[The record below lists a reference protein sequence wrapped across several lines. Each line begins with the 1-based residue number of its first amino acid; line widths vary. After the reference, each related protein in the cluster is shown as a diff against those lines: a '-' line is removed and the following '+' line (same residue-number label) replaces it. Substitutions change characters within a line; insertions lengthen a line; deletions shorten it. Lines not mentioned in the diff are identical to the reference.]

1 MRRIASAAAK
11 TRKTRTFSSLSLTS
25 NHYLDQLNQSLHSDS
40 YHQLSSPAYSQILNH
55 LQSHKLYNELPTN
68 SFEKLLDFNPSGET
82 KDSIH
87 SIHYYLYHRIIFL
100 LDRIYELQPRFTQD
114 ELDRFHSISLKR
126 LANVGLY
133 KPAELIWDQL
143 VSSKPNQDDQVLMLD
158 CIKTAFKNYH
168 SSPRGNV
175 NTINENNNNNNLL
188 PLTDKDLKRM
198 INLTQ
203 SIGQSLQSSTLDH
216 RTERWTVRTVSEIYV
231 MQGEEGR
238 LMEWLHQHRCLD
250 LDFPDNGA
258 AWSDPKITA
267 TVIKLYK
274 DQNRLD
280 KMISIYEAALNPT
293 PQMCLVSEQAH
304 SFFCA
309 TRPTKTIE
317 QRKSSK
323 TKNPILTRTYHDLIS
338 ACIRANLPHLSLH
351 YLTRAIRET
360 ERYTARLSLIQPTDF
375 PPSMPFLRLQPAT
388 YSELIPYLVKKKR
401 DTQLKKVYS
410 LTERLI
416 KSIVIELNWIK
427 DLAAFRS
434 GSDSLVSEEE
444 DLDRWKVVVANV
456 LPELL
461 SGGTEKGSVI
471 DLQSKIDQNMELEDL
486 VFRYTNRPKLKTSL
500 PSKLIEDPH
509 LQEEEQESREEREE
523 KDTKETQFLRLLERT
538 KFLSKSCSHS
548 ISLLNRLSSLI
559 LKTKV
564 NRDLRFEVG
573 LLKQKKMKAKK
584 SSAIVSLHNRTAMGN
599 ASDLV
604 PVSGNNLDRNLQR
617 IENLVNQKNSLK
629 FQS

>member
-1 MRRIASAAAK
+1 STSENEMDSI
-11 TRKTRTFSSLSLTS
+11 SSSKNKKNKNT
-25 NHYLDQLNQSLHSDS
+25 
-40 YHQLSSPAYSQILNH
+40 HQHYSQILNH

-114 ELDRFHSISLKR
+114 ELNRFHSISLKR

-168 SSPRGNV
+168 SSPRGSV

-293 PQMCLVSEQAH
+293 PRC
-304 SFFCA
+304 
-309 TRPTKTIE
+309 TIE

-351 YLTRAIRET
+351 YLTQAIRET
-360 ERYTARLSLIQPTDF
+360 ERYTAKLSLIQPTDF

-427 DLAAFRS
+427 DLAVFCS

-444 DLDRWKVVVANV
+444 DLDRWKIVVANI

-471 DLQSKIDQNMELEDL
+471 NLQSKIDQNMELEDL
-486 VFRYTNRPKLKTSL
+486 VFRFTNRPKLKTSL

-509 LQEEEQESREEREE
+509 LQEEEHESREEREE

-573 LLKQKKMKAKK
+573 LLKQKKIKAKK
-584 SSAIVSLHNRTAMGN
+584 SLAIVSLHNRTAMGN